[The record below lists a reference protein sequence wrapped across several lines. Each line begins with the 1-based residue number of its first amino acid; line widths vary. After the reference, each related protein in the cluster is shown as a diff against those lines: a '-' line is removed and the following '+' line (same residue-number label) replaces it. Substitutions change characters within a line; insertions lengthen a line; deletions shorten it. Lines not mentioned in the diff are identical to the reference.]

1 MRATDL
7 HPGAARVAR
16 SFVNRIVKPVVAFLA
31 ALATSVCV
39 LPQEAT
45 AQYFC
50 GSPILGSGYSPASMG
65 SQQLPQSTVIYYEK
79 TFIEN
84 LKANLPWMR
93 SCTRMV
99 LPENSGNQL
108 RLFMYQ
114 TLPGNTVTQAEG
126 TVGTGITISVLN
138 NTSTIGNY
146 ADYINVSS
154 VALMTA
160 IDPVLDSLQVE
171 MAYRLAET
179 CNSVLQTT
187 ADGAVSIDSSVNSH
201 SLAFN
206 VPMNTTDITTN
217 VQSLVGRNVKPYEGG
232 YMRGIIHPFIVGDL
246 LNNNSNNSLTDVLK
260 RTPEGQEKLMELP
273 SPDGD
278 MVPVIEWGGVRFMQ
292 STAVTQTP
300 NYQGHGVTAL
310 STYIVGKDGL
320 ICISLGAKQGTQ
332 LGDGDYRNL
341 ELYVKRAGDST
352 VSDPSR
358 VIGGWVAYN
367 TMFTAALVPDLT
379 QRLRIIMAVPVVS

>member
-1 MRATDL
+1 MRDQL
-7 HPGAARVAR
+7 NYGAARLGR
-16 SFVNRIVKPVVAFLA
+16 FVVNCIIRPLFVLLAVIGSMVA
-31 ALATSVCV
+31 ALPRLLTSH
-39 LPQEAT
+39 LIPGLTFGA
-45 AQYFC
+45 
-50 GSPILGSGYSPASMG
+50 GYSPASMG
-65 SQQLPQSTVIYYEK
+65 SAQLPQSTVVYYEK

-114 TLPGNTVTQAEG
+114 TLPGNTTQQAQG
-126 TVGTGITISVLN
+126 TVGSGITISVLN

-160 IDPVLDSLQVE
+160 IDPVLDSLHVE
-171 MAYRLAET
+171 MAYRLA
-179 CNSVLQTT
+179 QTLNTVIQLT
-187 ADGAVSIDSSVNSH
+187 ADGAVSIDASVNSH
-201 SLAFN
+201 SKAYN
-206 VPMNTTDITTN
+206 VPMATTDITTN
-217 VQSLVGRNVKPYEGG
+217 VQSLVGRNVKPFEGAF
-232 YMRGIIHPFIVGDL
+232 MRGIVHPFIVGDII
-246 LNNNSNNSLTDVLK
+246 NDNSNNGITDVLK
-260 RTPEGQEKLMELP
+260 RTAEGQEKLRELP

-278 MVPVIEWGGVRFMQ
+278 EVPVLEWGGARFMQ
-292 STAVTQTP
+292 STQVTQTA

-310 STYIVGKDGL
+310 RTYIIGKDGV
-320 ICISLGAKQGTQ
+320 ICISLGAKEGTQ
-332 LGDGDYRNL
+332 LGEGDWRNL

-352 VSDPSR
+352 VSDPSK

-367 TMFTAALVPDLT
+367 AMFTAAIVPDLT
-379 QRLRIIMAVPVVS
+379 QRIRIIDAVPVVS